1 MKPSIG
7 QNIIICGSAGAI
19 TGISADGFAV
29 TLYKD
34 HEPMVLTSL
43 HNYNYIE
50 VDSKTRHRY
59 WLYKQYYSWACS
71 LQWGTRSVDLVVQ
84 AKDLKKARS
93 MCIQKLSQ
101 MTNPDNIDLAR
112 FTFAVKTFKT
122 KQLIAKYAGL
132 TDYNESCITVRL
144 GA

>member
-1 MKPSIG
+1 MKPAIG
-7 QNIIICGSAGAI
+7 QSIICGSAGVI
-19 TGISADGFAV
+19 TGISADGFFV
-29 TLYKD
+29 TLYKG
-34 HEPMVLTSL
+34 HEPLVLASL

-50 VDSKTRHRY
+50 VDSKTRRRC
-59 WLYKQYYSWACS
+59 WLHKQYHSWVCS
-71 LQWGTRSVDLVVQ
+71 LQWGSNPLELVVQ
-84 AKDLKKARS
+84 AKDPKKARS
-93 MCIQKLSQ
+93 MCIRELAQ
-101 MTNPDNIDLAR
+101 MANPDNIDLAR